1 MESYNLVSTLI
12 EDGLQLQ
19 TNMGEEFVD
28 QYDYQRL
35 VGSLIFFIHIHLD
48 ISFVVNYVSIYICL
62 LLKKHIWM
70 KQNGFYVT
78 YEGRANMV

>member
-1 MESYNLVSTLI
+1 
-12 EDGLQLQ
+12 
-19 TNMGEEFVD
+19 MGEEFVD

-35 VGSLIFFIHIHLD
+35 MGSSTFLTHIHLE
-48 ISFVVNYVSIYICL
+48 ISFVVYYVSIYICL

-78 YEGRANMV
+78 YEGRMNMV